1 MARVSKLKRSVA
13 YDNSSFNPTK
23 RTVSLAAS
31 STTPYLRSF
40 GWEIL
45 GHEVDNIDF
54 SRLNAPA
61 PLLREHDTDHVL
73 GVLESYSLDSDGVL
87 RAEVRFDETANAM
100 EAMRQVANGTL
111 GQTSIGYMPVSMRQI
126 GEKDGV
132 PVFEVNKWIPHE
144 ISLVTIAADVIGAGI
159 GRSVADQSNEKD
171 AGLMELVTRAMATY
185 AMEKAKPVVTSILTK
200 SLVKTEPEIVA
211 EKAAETVATQDTAE
225 EGETISAQ
233 AESTNPELERVTALE
248 SLGRA
253 YDAEALAAECITSGA
268 TPDVFKSKL
277 DDFKRGLS
285 AAIHTKTKTKGKEEM
300 SKFNQLVRAAAAGE
314 KAPEAVR
321 TQNDT
326 LRREYAAIAG
336 KTNELAVLAPAT
348 DFLSRAYSVGVA
360 NEGGSTTQTDFD
372 PSQII
377 RHLHNADV
385 VSLLGVPTPTLYA
398 ATEIP
403 RQTVLPGAV
412 AWGYGEGTVA
422 AEVKNNRFDRLKVQP
437 RRMTACASLTTD
449 ILNDSRIDIGTLI
462 QDDLQD
468 QINLA
473 KQVVLL
479 GAGDVNN
486 DEVPIGL
493 DGSGITAYT
502 GATYAN
508 AREHILRMAATISK
522 QNSNKP
528 RSFYK
533 LLMNES
539 TKTSFELVKR
549 DAGSNVFLCEND
561 KIENM
566 QVVVSNSIADNVV
579 YIGDWTQVWMPNF
592 FTASVYTDPNYKAG
606 IRDFVF
612 EFWFDVGVKRPK
624 FFAKATFA

>member
-1 MARVSKLKRSVA
+1 MARVSKLKRNVA
-13 YDNSSFNPTK
+13 YDNSSLNLVE

-45 GHEVDNIDF
+45 GHEVENIDF
-54 SRLNAPA
+54 TRLNAPA
-61 PLLREHDTDHVL
+61 PLLRDHNTDLVI
-73 GVLESYSLDSDGVL
+73 GVLQSYSLDSDNVL
-87 RAEVRFDETANAM
+87 RGVVRFADTYLGE
-100 EAMRQVANGTL
+100 EAMRQVEKGML
-111 GQTSIGYMPVSMRQI
+111 GQVSIGYMPQSMRQI
-126 GEKDGV
+126 GERDGI
-132 PVFEVNKWIPHE
+132 PAFEMDKWTPHE
-144 ISLVTIAADVIGAGI
+144 ISLVTIAADVLGAGI
-159 GRSVADQSNEKD
+159 GRSVADPTSEKD

-185 AMEKAKPVVTSILTK
+185 AMEKAKPVVTSKLTK
-200 SLVKTEPEIVA
+200 SLVKTDT
-211 EKAAETVATQDTAE
+211 EKEDTAA

-233 AESTNPELERVTALE
+233 ADSTDPELERVTALE

-277 DDFKRGLS
+277 DEFKRGLS

-321 TQNDT
+321 TQNDM